1 LARMRRARVKSTTWP
16 AWASTRKSPWTVKTI
31 GGQLLWNLNRG
42 SFAESGLGYSKSIFN
57 RLFSRGRL
65 SDNLPCLAEKK
76 QGVFRV
82 HPYSQ
87 HVFLHIGPGPD
98 RRPMRYCVPG
108 RQTKITSAGR
118 RRDGSRAVSRVQND
132 PTSCGRFSSR
142 HNKLSFY
149 IWVKHYFSKT
159 FAI

>member
-1 LARMRRARVKSTTWP
+1 MAGFSGEDRFPGESYDLCEAGQNADTQAIGLARMRRARVKSTTWP

-87 HVFLHIGPGPD
+87 HVFLHIGHGPD

-118 RRDGSRAVSRVQND
+118 RRDGS
-132 PTSCGRFSSR
+132 
-142 HNKLSFY
+142 
-149 IWVKHYFSKT
+149 
-159 FAI
+159 